1 MDHLKCTLGWL
12 YILLRPGYLAN
23 SMKTYLSIFVFYTML
38 AEWFDI
44 VITTIHIVYFMICF
58 CAKISNDIN
67 CASYYSAIINY
78 TSALDRMQCPIK
90 SYSWKNR
97 AISTNWPIFYLFML
111 RYTLEKKENVSTIRM
126 RFLANIRNRNKVNYR
141 VERD

>member
-1 MDHLKCTLGWL
+1 MHSRVIIYTFKTVTR
-12 YILLRPGYLAN
+12 ILLFGKFN
-23 SMKTYLSIFVFYTML
+23 EDIF
-38 AEWFDI
+38 
-44 VITTIHIVYFMICF
+44 IHIHILHDARWMIWYRDNNYSHFYFMICF

-78 TSALDRMQCPIK
+78 TSALDRMQCLIK

-126 RFLANIRNRNKVNYR
+126 RILANIRNRNKVNYR